1 MSFAILS
8 LLAGALASTSPG
20 PEPSSPKAE
29 EGRPASASRWAGADP
44 SPTRL
49 PARGVS
55 PLDPQSPHAGVPVPN
70 LPPDGAEP
78 LEGPEPA
85 HSTPPASPMPV
96 DGITP
101 LDDLEPSSLGP
112 LELDVPLGMG
122 PQPPRPKPLDPK
134 ATSLV
139 RVDAMV
145 GSVWRIREADP
156 TVATSVEWGRMH
168 GFSAA
173 FHTEILV
180 ATDRD
185 FVRALDFPIGVGAI
199 ARGRLRNRP
208 LYGSVGLTAG
218 LLVHRAGRDG
228 GVFRRV
234 DPDFRIPIRLAWT
247 VGRIGASLA
256 FVTGYSVRDRIYE
269 RRGAPVFERRAI
281 RVGLVLGL
289 HWDLTVRS
297 VVIRRRDR

>member
-1 MSFAILS
+1 MKGSALS
-8 LLAGALASTSPG
+8 
-20 PEPSSPKAE
+20 
-29 EGRPASASRWAGADP
+29 
-44 SPTRL
+44 
-49 PARGVS
+49 
-55 PLDPQSPHAGVPVPN
+55 
-70 LPPDGAEP
+70 
-78 LEGPEPA
+78 EPA
-85 HSTPPASPMPV
+85 TDCCRFRLLHFEQELLQL
-96 DGITP
+96 P
-101 LDDLEPSSLGP
+101 LGVGAV
-112 LELDVPLGMG
+112 VPLAFQPRDRVALPFDAF
-122 PQPPRPKPLDPK
+122 PQREPVFLEIRHHPRPKPLDPK

-145 GSVWRIREADP
+145 GSVWRIRQADP
-156 TVATSVEWGRMH
+156 TIAASVEWGRMH

-173 FHTEILV
+173 FHTEMMV
-180 ATDRD
+180 VTDRD
-185 FVRALDFPIGVGAI
+185 FVRALDFPVGVGAI

-208 LYGSVGLTAG
+208 LYGSVGLSAG
-218 LLVHRAGRDG
+218 LLVHRAGRDEA
-228 GVFRRV
+228 VFRRV

-256 FVTGYSVRDRIYE
+256 VVTGYSVRDRIYE

>member
-8 LLAGALASTSPG
+8 LLAGALASPSAG
-20 PEPSSPKAE
+20 FEPSSPKAE
-29 EGRPASASRWAGADP
+29 EGRAASTPRWSGADP

-49 PARGVS
+49 PVRGVS
-55 PLDPQSPHAGVPVPN
+55 PLDPQSPQAGAPVPN
-70 LPPDGAEP
+70 LPPEGADP
-78 LEGPEPA
+78 LEGPRPA
-85 HSTPPASPMPV
+85 HSTPPASPMPS

-101 LDDLEPSSLGP
+101 LDDLEPSAGP
-112 LELDVPLGMG
+112 LKLDVPLGMG

-145 GSVWRIREADP
+145 GSVWRIRQADP
-156 TVATSVEWGRMH
+156 TIAASVEWGRMH

-173 FHTEILV
+173 FHTEMMV
-180 ATDRD
+180 VTDRD
-185 FVRALDFPIGVGAI
+185 FVRALDFPVGVGAI

-208 LYGSVGLTAG
+208 LYGSVGLSAG
-218 LLVHRAGRDG
+218 LLVHRAGRDEA
-228 GVFRRV
+228 VFRRV

-256 FVTGYSVRDRIYE
+256 VVTGYSVRDRIYE

>member
-1 MSFAILS
+1 MSLAILS
-8 LLAGALASTSPG
+8 LLAGALASSSVG

-29 EGRPASASRWAGADP
+29 EAHGASVSRWSGAERP
-44 SPTRL
+44 PTRL
-49 PARGVS
+49 PSRGVN
-55 PLDPQSPHAGVPVPN
+55 PLDPQSPEAGAPVPN

-78 LEGPEPA
+78 LEGPAPA
-85 HSTPPASPMPV
+85 HTTPPASRMPA
-96 DGITP
+96 DGVIP
-101 LDDLEPSSLGP
+101 LDELEPSSLEP
-112 LELDVPLGMG
+112 LKLGAPLGMG
-122 PQPPRPKPLDPK
+122 PQPERPKPLDPK

-156 TVATSVEWGRMH
+156 TIAASVEWGRMH

-173 FHTEILV
+173 FHTEMLV
-180 ATDRD
+180 VTDRD

-199 ARGRLRNRP
+199 ARGRLRKWP
-208 LYGSVGLTAG
+208 LYGSVGLSAG
-218 LLVHRAGRDG
+218 LLVHRAGRG
-228 GVFRRV
+228 EEVFRRV

-256 FVTGYSVRDRIYE
+256 IVTGYSVRDRIYE
-269 RRGAPVFERRAI
+269 RRGGPVFERRAI
-281 RVGLVLGL
+281 RVGLALGL